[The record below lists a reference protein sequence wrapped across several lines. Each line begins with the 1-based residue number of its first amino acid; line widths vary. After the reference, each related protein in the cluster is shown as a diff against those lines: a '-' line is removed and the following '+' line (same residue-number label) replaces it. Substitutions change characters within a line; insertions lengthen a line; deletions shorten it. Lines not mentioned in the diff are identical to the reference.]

1 MPVVLVSVVDVLE
14 RGSVSTT
21 SDKVVLDV
29 LATNVT
35 TIDEVSP
42 LSRRKSGGVLVLRSI
57 GIELTSCMVC

>member
-35 TIDEVSP
+35 TIDEVS
-42 LSRRKSGGVLVLRSI
+42 LLARRKSGGVLVLRSI
-57 GIELTSCMVC
+57 GIELASCMEC